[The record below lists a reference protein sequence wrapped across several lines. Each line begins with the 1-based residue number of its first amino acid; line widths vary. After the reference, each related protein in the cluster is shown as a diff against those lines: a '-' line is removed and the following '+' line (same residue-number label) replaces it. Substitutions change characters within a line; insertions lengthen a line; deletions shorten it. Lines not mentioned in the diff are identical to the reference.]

1 MSRPGRVVVDT
12 STLVSAALR
21 VGSVPYQALALALST
36 SDVCACAPTLAELD
50 TVLMRVKFDRYLPAE
65 LRKEFA
71 ALIRK
76 QCSLYDVSADDIA
89 SVSPPC
95 RDPKDN
101 VFLALC
107 LACDADV
114 LISSDADLLAMHPWH
129 GVSIITPAG
138 FLQETA
144 TQ

>member
-1 MSRPGRVVVDT
+1 VSRLERVVLDT

-21 VGSVPYQALALALST
+21 LGSVPYQALNVALSE

-50 TVLMRVKFDRYLPAE
+50 SVLLRSKFDRYLPVEIRTA
-65 LRKEFA
+65 FA

-76 QCSLYDVSADDIA
+76 RCSLFEVSAEDIA
-89 SVSPPC
+89 NVSPPC

-107 LACDADV
+107 LACEADV
-114 LISSDADLLAMHPWH
+114 LISSDADLLVLHPWH
-129 GVSIITPAG
+129 GLNIMTPAE
-138 FLQETA
+138 FLQVMT
-144 TQ
+144 TP